1 MRMTVQVQILS
12 FGSAWWTR
20 PGSDLKDPLRYTYH
34 AAYFNSA
41 AIAVGTKLHTAG
53 PVAGLVRFNHSS
65 GLDLHRTD
73 ANLGRVFSFAPLE
86 RYRDTNRLLALSR
99 EEEGV
104 IPTHFLVRFNS
115 FRHGLV
121 SLRSRWCS
129 ADVQTIAVSRFR
141 GIQELLLLMTH
152 DSEVRTQIG
161 TWRVRRGERQ
171 SSRLALMVEEL
182 ASEREENRS

>member
-1 MRMTVQVQILS
+1 MGMTVQILS

-20 PGSDLKDPLRYTYH
+20 PGSDLKDPLRYTRH

-65 GLDLHRTD
+65 GLDLRRTD
-73 ANLGRVFSFAPLE
+73 TNIGRVFAFGPLE

-99 EEEGV
+99 AEEGT
-104 IPTHFLVRFNS
+104 IPTHFLVRLNS
-115 FRHGLV
+115 SRHGLV
-121 SLRSRWCS
+121 SLRTRWCS

-141 GIQELLLLMTH
+141 GIQELLLLMTS

-161 TWRVRRGERQ
+161 TWSVRPDGQ
-171 SSRLALMVEEL
+171 QVSRLTLMVEEL
-182 ASEREENRS
+182 ASDRGEDRS